1 MASQGPPENQ
11 AMDKT
16 AVPGKQVTSEPTL
29 AFIGAGNMAGSLIG
43 GWFGKVD
50 AASADGN
57 SSEQHKVRVADTS
70 ETQLEKLQSR
80 FSQHPISTTRSSQQ
94 AVTGADLVIIAVKPN
109 IVEAVCREI
118 ADAISPSTTVLSVA
132 AGVRLADMQIWL
144 QPAAGGTFEGP
155 LVRCMPNTPALLG
168 AGVTGMYANEMCNAT
183 ERQRA
188 EMVMTAAGQ
197 VVWVNQETL
206 LDAVTAVSGSG
217 PAYFFHLIECMAEAG
232 EALGL
237 DPEDASNLAIE
248 TAYGAALMARQKE
261 HPPAQLRE
269 NVTSKGGTT
278 AAALASF
285 QNDGFADII
294 ERGMN
299 AARDRATE
307 LADEFGSG

>member
-1 MASQGPPENQ
+1 
-11 AMDKT
+11 MDK
-16 AVPGKQVTSEPTL
+16 AAEPGKQATSVPTL
-29 AFIGAGNMAGSLIG
+29 AFIGAGNMAGSLVG
-43 GWFGKVD
+43 GWFGKAD
-50 AASADGN
+50 ALSDKETGGK
-57 SSEQHKVRVADTS
+57 QQTKVRVADTS
-70 ETQLEKLQSR
+70 DAQLEKLQAR
-80 FSQHPISTTRSSQQ
+80 FSQHPITTTRSSQQ

-109 IVEAVCREI
+109 IVEVVCRDI
-118 ADAISPSTTVLSVA
+118 ADALSPSTTVLSVA
-132 AGVRLADMQIWL
+132 AGVRLADMQVWL
-144 QPAAGGTFEGP
+144 QKTPGKVFEGP
-155 LVRCMPNTPALLG
+155 LIRCMPNTPALLG
-168 AGVTGMYANEMCNAT
+168 AGITGMYANEMCNT
-183 ERQRA
+183 EQRQRA
-188 EMVMTAAGQ
+188 ATVMMAAGQ
-197 VVWVNQETL
+197 VVWVDQESL

-237 DPEDASNLAIE
+237 NPEDASNLAIE

-307 LADEFGSG
+307 LADEFGSA

>member
-1 MASQGPPENQ
+1 
-11 AMDKT
+11 MDK
-16 AVPGKQVTSEPTL
+16 AAEPGTQATSLPT
-29 AFIGAGNMAGSLIG
+29 AGSLVG
-43 GWFGKVD
+43 GWFGKAD
-50 AASADGN
+50 ALSDKETGGK
-57 SSEQHKVRVADTS
+57 QQTKVRVADTS
-70 ETQLEKLQSR
+70 DAQLEKLQAR
-80 FSQHPISTTRSSQQ
+80 FSQHPITTTRSSQQ

-109 IVEAVCREI
+109 IVEVVCRDI
-118 ADAISPSTTVLSVA
+118 ADALSPSTTVLSVA
-132 AGVRLADMQIWL
+132 AGA
-144 QPAAGGTFEGP
+144 
-155 LVRCMPNTPALLG
+155 NTPALLG
-168 AGVTGMYANEMCNAT
+168 AGITGMYANEMCNT
-183 ERQRA
+183 EQRQRA
-188 EMVMTAAGQ
+188 ATVMMAAGQ
-197 VVWVNQETL
+197 VVWVDQESL

-237 DPEDASNLAIE
+237 NPEDASNLAIE

-307 LADEFGSG
+307 LADEFGSA